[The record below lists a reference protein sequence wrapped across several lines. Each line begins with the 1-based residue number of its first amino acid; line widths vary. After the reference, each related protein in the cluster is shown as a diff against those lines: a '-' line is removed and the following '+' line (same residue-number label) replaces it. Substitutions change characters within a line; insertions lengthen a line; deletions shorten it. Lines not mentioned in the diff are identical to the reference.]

1 MFNDITLLFCF
12 IDDFCKECESN
23 TRNYLLLRGKKVR
36 KSTRVPGLEI
46 SEIITVILLNVN
58 GGYNYAVRNEKAC
71 L

>member
-12 IDDFCKECESN
+12 IDDFCKEGESN

-46 SEIITVILLNVN
+46 SEIITVILLFF
-58 GGYNYAVRNEKAC
+58 GGVVC
-71 L
+71 